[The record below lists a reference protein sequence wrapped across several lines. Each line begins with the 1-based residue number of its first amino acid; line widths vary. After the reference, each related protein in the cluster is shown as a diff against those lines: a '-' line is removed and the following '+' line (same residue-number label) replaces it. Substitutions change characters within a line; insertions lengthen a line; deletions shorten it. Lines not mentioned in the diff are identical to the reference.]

1 MSRRTQPAPERTPL
15 TRERIIDAAVAL
27 ADEGGIQSLSMRR
40 LGKELGVEAMS
51 LYYHVANK
59 EELLSGML
67 DVIFGEIGLPSGRDW
82 REAMRR
88 RAYAARAV
96 FRKHRW
102 AIGLMESQEQAGEAT
117 FRHLD
122 AVIGI
127 LSEAGF
133 SNPLIGHA
141 YALLDSYIYGFVL
154 QENAFPFEGPVEL
167 KDMAGTLVEA
177 MPEGAYPHLVRFT
190 REHVLQPGY
199 DFAREFE
206 VGLEL
211 VLDGLEGRRRG
222 QGGPPPHPPGE

>member
-1 MSRRTQPAPERTPL
+1 MSRRTQPEPERPPL
-15 TRERIIDAAVAL
+15 TRERIIAAAVTL
-27 ADEGGIQSLSMRR
+27 ADQGGILSLSMRR

-51 LYYHVANK
+51 LYHHVANK
-59 EELLSGML
+59 EDLLSGML

-82 REAMRR
+82 QEAMRR
-88 RAYAARAV
+88 RAHAARAV

-102 AIGLMESQEQAGEAT
+102 AIGLLESQEQPGEAT
-117 FRHLD
+117 SRHLD
-122 AVIGI
+122 AVIGA

-133 SNPLIGHA
+133 SNALIGHA

-154 QENAFPFEGPVEL
+154 QENAFPFEGPAEL
-167 KDMAGTLVEA
+167 MDMAGTLMEA

-190 REHVLQPGY
+190 KEYVLQPGY

-211 VLDGLEGRRRG
+211 ILDGLERKRRS
-222 QGGPPPHPPGE
+222 QGGSAGRA